1 MLRNLAKC
9 GAYRDDDTLD
19 FQTGDRGCKTAIP
32 PTPDISCY
40 APGDGPA
47 FWRSAATILAMRF
60 GTSDR
65 PPLAPNWRLILW
77 GAMLAP
83 SLLILSWSLK
93 QTRQPKP
100 DPVLAGRTPDEAR
113 RLKRLLNEPHESE
126 TAPLRDD
133 AVRVVGD
140 SGSQSTSID
149 KSLLASVTDN
159 TFGVTA
165 AEKVAYDTLL
175 AKVRSVPLAELERS
189 ARADVPFAVLMLEAD
204 RYRGEVLTI
213 DGEIR
218 RCVSMAAL
226 PDEPTLLEA
235 WLFTADSGLN
245 PYRVVLTELPADV
258 PLGDDLK
265 PPFRVRVTGYFF
277 KRYSYATENDFHTAP
292 LLLAKTLTV
301 LSQPKSPAA
310 RPAGYSGS
318 LTYLAI
324 GILVTFLVVG
334 VTVELIFRRR
344 SRRRDVPPTEPAD
357 SPDFTWLDHS

>member
-1 MLRNLAKC
+1 
-9 GAYRDDDTLD
+9 
-19 FQTGDRGCKTAIP
+19 
-32 PTPDISCY
+32 
-40 APGDGPA
+40 
-47 FWRSAATILAMRF
+47 MRF

-93 QTRQPKP
+93 QARQPKS

-113 RLKRLLNEPHESE
+113 RLKRLLNEPHESV

-140 SGSQSTSID
+140 SGSQSPSID

-175 AKVRSVPLAELERS
+175 AEARDRPLAELERI
-189 ARADVPFAVLMLEAD
+189 AHADLPFAVLMLEAE
-204 RYRGEVLTI
+204 RYRGEVLTVE
-213 DGEIR
+213 GEIR
-218 RCVSMAAL
+218 RCQPLVASPAEPSAL
-226 PDEPTLLEA
+226 EV

-245 PYRVVLTELPADV
+245 PYRVVCSDLPAGV
-258 PLGDDLK
+258 PLADELK
-265 PPFRVRVTGYFF
+265 PPLRVRVTGYFF
-277 KRYSYATENDFHTAP
+277 KRYSYATANDFHTAP

-301 LSQPKSPAA
+301 LSQPKSPVP
-310 RPAGYSGS
+310 RPAGYSSS

-344 SRRRDVPPTEPAD
+344 SRRRDAVPSGTTDAT
-357 SPDFTWLDHS
+357 DFTWLDHS

>member
-1 MLRNLAKC
+1 MLRNLAKR
-9 GAYRDDDTLD
+9 GGYRDDEALD
-19 FQTGDRGCKTAIP
+19 FQTGEW
-32 PTPDISCY
+32 
-40 APGDGPA
+40 PA

-77 GAMLAP
+77 GAMLTP

-93 QTRQPKP
+93 QARQPKP

-113 RLKRLLNEPHESE
+113 RLKRLLHEPHATES
-126 TAPLRDD
+126 APLRDD
-133 AVRVVGD
+133 AVRMVGE
-140 SGSQSTSID
+140 SSSPNNQID
-149 KSLLASVTDN
+149 KSLLTAVTDN

-165 AEKVAYDTLL
+165 AEKNAYDILL
-175 AKVRSVPLAELERS
+175 AKVRDLPLTELERS
-189 ARADVPFAVLMLEAD
+189 AHADVPFAVLMLEAE

-218 RCVSMAAL
+218 RCLPMAAS

-245 PYRVVLTELPADV
+245 PYRVVLTELPAGV
-258 PLGDDLK
+258 PQGDDLK

-277 KRYSYATENDFHTAP
+277 KRYSYATANDFHTAP
-292 LLLAKTLTV
+292 LLLAKTLIV

-334 VTVELIFRRR
+334 VTVEMIFRRR
-344 SRRRDVPPTEPAD
+344 SRRRDALPTETTDA
-357 SPDFTWLDHS
+357 PDFTWLDRS

>member
-1 MLRNLAKC
+1 MLRNLAKR
-9 GAYRDDDTLD
+9 GGYRDDAALD
-19 FQTGDRGCKTAIP
+19 FQTGDR
-32 PTPDISCY
+32 
-40 APGDGPA
+40 PA
-47 FWRSAATILAMRF
+47 FWRSAATIFAMRF

-93 QTRQPKP
+93 QGRQPKS

-113 RLKRLLNEPHESE
+113 RLKRLLNEPHATES
-126 TAPLRDD
+126 APLRDD

-140 SGSQSTSID
+140 SSSQATSID

-175 AKVRSVPLAELERS
+175 ARVRDVPLAELERI
-189 ARADVPFAVLMLEAD
+189 AQADVPFALLMLEAE
-204 RYRGEVLTI
+204 RYRGEVLTVE
-213 DGEIR
+213 GEIR
-218 RCVSMAAL
+218 RCQQIATSDD
-226 PDEPTLLEA
+226 PSSLEA

-245 PYRVVLTELPADV
+245 PYRVVFADLPTGV

-265 PPFRVRVTGYFF
+265 PPLRVRVTGYFF
-277 KRYSYATENDFHTAP
+277 KRYSYATANDFHTAP

-301 LSQPKSPAA
+301 LAQPKSAVP

-334 VTVELIFRRR
+334 VTVEIIFRRR
-344 SRRRDVPPTEPAD
+344 SRRRDVLPSETIDA
-357 SPDFTWLDHS
+357 PDFTWLDRS

>member
-1 MLRNLAKC
+1 
-9 GAYRDDDTLD
+9 
-19 FQTGDRGCKTAIP
+19 
-32 PTPDISCY
+32 
-40 APGDGPA
+40 
-47 FWRSAATILAMRF
+47 MRF

-93 QTRQPKP
+93 QTRQPKL

-113 RLKRLLNEPHESE
+113 RLKQLLNEPHETES
-126 TAPLRDD
+126 TPLRDD
-133 AVRVVGD
+133 TVRVVGD
-140 SGSQSTSID
+140 SSTPATPID
-149 KSLLASVTDN
+149 KSLLASITDN

-165 AEKVAYDTLL
+165 AEKVAYDTFL
-175 AKVRSVPLAELERS
+175 AKVRDVPLTELERI
-189 ARADVPFAVLMLEAD
+189 AQADVPFAVLMLDAN
-204 RYRGEVLTI
+204 RYRGEVLTV

-218 RCVSMAAL
+218 RCQQIAGSL
-226 PDEPTLLEA
+226 DEPPTWEA
-235 WLFTADSGLN
+235 WVFTTDSGLN
-245 PYRVVLTELPADV
+245 PYRVVCLDLPV
-258 PLGDDLK
+258 SIPLGDDLK

-277 KRYSYATENDFHTAP
+277 KRYSYATANDFHTAP

-324 GILVTFLVVG
+324 GILLTFLGVG

-344 SRRRDVPPTEPAD
+344 SRRRDVVSSETTET
-357 SPDFTWLDHS
+357 PDFTWLDHS

>member
-1 MLRNLAKC
+1 
-9 GAYRDDDTLD
+9 
-19 FQTGDRGCKTAIP
+19 
-32 PTPDISCY
+32 
-40 APGDGPA
+40 
-47 FWRSAATILAMRF
+47 MRF

-77 GAMLAP
+77 AMTLVPA
-83 SLLILSWSLK
+83 LLIVWWSVR
-93 QTRQPKP
+93 QARQPKP

-113 RLKRLLNEPHESE
+113 RLKRLLNEPRE
-126 TAPLRDD
+126 TQSTPLRDD
-133 AVRVVGD
+133 AVRVVAETTPRD
-140 SGSQSTSID
+140 MPID
-149 KSLLASVTDN
+149 KSLLAAVTDN

-165 AEKVAYDTLL
+165 AEKEAYDNLL
-175 AKVRSVPLAELERS
+175 AKVRAVPLGELERI
-189 ARADVPFAVLMLEAD
+189 AQRDVPFAVLMLEAD

-218 RCVSMAAL
+218 RCQPLA
-226 PDEPTLLEA
+226 EPAKELASWEA

-245 PYRVVLTELPADV
+245 PYRVVFTNLPTGV

-265 PPFRVRVTGYFF
+265 PPLRVRVTGYFF
-277 KRYSYATENDFHTAP
+277 KRYSYATANNFHTAP
-292 LLLAKTLTV
+292 LVLANTMTV
-301 LSQPKSPAA
+301 LSQPKSSAP

-334 VTVELIFRRR
+334 LAVEFGFRRR
-344 SRRRDVPPTEPAD
+344 SRRRDVLPSETTE

>member
-1 MLRNLAKC
+1 
-9 GAYRDDDTLD
+9 
-19 FQTGDRGCKTAIP
+19 
-32 PTPDISCY
+32 
-40 APGDGPA
+40 
-47 FWRSAATILAMRF
+47 MRF

-93 QTRQPKP
+93 QSRQPKL

-113 RLKRLLNEPHESE
+113 RLKRLLNEPHETE

-133 AVRVVGD
+133 AVRVVGEL
-140 SGSQSTSID
+140 SSRKIPID
-149 KSLLASVTDN
+149 KSLLAAVTDN

-165 AEKVAYDTLL
+165 AEKHAYDTLL
-175 AKVRSVPLAELERS
+175 AKVRDIPIAELERI
-189 ARADVPFAVLMLEAD
+189 AQANVPFAVLMLEAE
-204 RYRGEVLTI
+204 RYRGELLTV

-218 RCVSMAAL
+218 RCQPIAASS
-226 PDEPTLLEA
+226 DELATTEA
-235 WLFTADSGLN
+235 WLFSADSGLN
-245 PYRVVLTELPADV
+245 PYRVVLTELPVGV

-277 KRYSYATENDFHTAP
+277 KRYSYATANDFHTAP

-324 GILVTFLVVG
+324 GILATFLVVG
-334 VTVELIFRRR
+334 VTVELIVRRR
-344 SRRRDVPPTEPAD
+344 ARRRDVLPSETTET
-357 SPDFTWLDHS
+357 PDFNWLDRS

>member
-1 MLRNLAKC
+1 
-9 GAYRDDDTLD
+9 
-19 FQTGDRGCKTAIP
+19 
-32 PTPDISCY
+32 
-40 APGDGPA
+40 
-47 FWRSAATILAMRF
+47 MRF
-60 GTSDR
+60 GNTDR

-93 QTRQPKP
+93 QVRQPKP
-100 DPVLAGRTPDEAR
+100 DPVLAGRTPEEAR

-126 TAPLRDD
+126 SVSLRDD

-140 SGSQSTSID
+140 SSSQATPID

-165 AEKVAYDTLL
+165 AEKLAYDTLL
-175 AKVRSVPLAELERS
+175 ARVRDMPLAELERS
-189 ARADVPFAVLMLEAD
+189 AQADVPFAVLMLQAD
-204 RYRGEVLTI
+204 RYRGELLTI

-218 RCVSMAAL
+218 RCLPMAAA

-245 PYRVVLTELPADV
+245 PYRVVLTELPAGV
-258 PLGDDLK
+258 PQGDDLK
-265 PPFRVRVTGYFF
+265 PPFRVRATGYFF
-277 KRYSYATENDFHTAP
+277 KRYSYATANDFHTAP

-301 LSQPKSPAA
+301 LSQPKSPAP

-324 GILVTFLVVG
+324 GILLTFLVVG
-334 VTVELIFRRR
+334 VTVEMIYRRR
-344 SRRRDVPPTEPAD
+344 SRRRDALPSETTDA
-357 SPDFTWLDHS
+357 PDFTWLDRS